1 MYYRSIYWFRSKD
14 PKWKFYCKVSWA
26 QALEASPQLRDH
38 FVKHGLGEDPKFW
51 PQTLGCGAK
60 FAPWSRG
67 PSKLKE
73 IKVEGTCFCFLA
85 ERLPDAL
92 DDEIKN
98 VQEAF
103 HIAAGQVTAE
113 EMFSIIPVVYPSTVI
128 EGIRTPGVSKFDLAA
143 WQMDGAP
150 VLGLAGWTALCLVIA
165 KKDPINLHLIS
176 DVAEQLVQLVHEATP
191 EV

>member
-1 MYYRSIYWFRSKD
+1 
-14 PKWKFYCKVSWA
+14 VSWN
-26 QALEASPQLRDH
+26 QVLEEHPTLFDH
-38 FVKHGLGEDPKFW
+38 FVAAGLGDDPKLW
-51 PQTLGCGAK
+51 PQVGCGK
-60 FAPWSRG
+60 QFRPWKRG
-67 PSKLKE
+67 WRASKV
-73 IKVEGTCFCFLA
+73 VEMQVDGKWLRFLA
-85 ERLPDAL
+85 EVLPERL
-92 DDEIKN
+92 DDEIKK

-128 EGIRTPGVSKFDLAA
+128 EGIRTPGVSKFDLVA

-150 VLGLAGWTALCLVIA
+150 VLGLAGWAALCLVIT

-191 EV
+191 KV